1 MNKALAGD
9 IPPGERS
16 RLEEASEEADREI
29 DRIVYTLP
37 AEEIAVVDGP
47 AFRAA
52 RTRRRFLACNEG
64 WAAED
69 YRCTAMG
76 S

>member
-1 MNKALAGD
+1 MVHRG
-9 IPPGERS
+9 IPNTDLLVATSSPPRN
-16 RLEEASEEADREI
+16 RP
-29 DRIVYTLP
+29 VHPPYTLP

-52 RTRRRFLACNEG
+52 RIRRRFLSRNGG